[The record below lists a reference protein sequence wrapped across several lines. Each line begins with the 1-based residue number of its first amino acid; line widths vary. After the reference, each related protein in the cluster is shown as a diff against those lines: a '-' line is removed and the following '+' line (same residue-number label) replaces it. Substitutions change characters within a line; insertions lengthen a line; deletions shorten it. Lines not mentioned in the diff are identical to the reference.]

1 MDLTQETIYHILET
15 RYAIPVLSGAFSIT
29 AASATPQQASILDI
43 PSGAALLLIQRISY
57 TTRDE
62 PVYVQDRYY
71 RPDRVQYRVLL
82 RRHDETRGSSTIDEF
97 RPVFEE

>member
-1 MDLTQETIYHILET
+1 M
-15 RYAIPVLSGAFSIT
+15 LSGAFSIT

-43 PSGAALLLIQRISY
+43 PPGAALLLIQRISY
-57 TTRDE
+57 TTGDE

-82 RRHDETRGSSTIDEF
+82 RRHDEAGSSSTIDEF